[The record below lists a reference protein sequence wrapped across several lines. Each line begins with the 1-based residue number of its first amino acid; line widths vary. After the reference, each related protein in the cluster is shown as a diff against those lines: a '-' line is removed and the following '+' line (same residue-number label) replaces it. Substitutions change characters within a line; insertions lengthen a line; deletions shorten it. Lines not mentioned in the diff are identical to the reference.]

1 MEIENFNCAICLE
14 CSLDESVFIGECRH
28 AFHFNCILKARGAG
42 LAWQCP
48 MCRAEWKSDP
58 KKKETKLRAD
68 RIIST
73 CSLTYWDI
81 ILFWCLLIFWF
92 TCNYEPIIKTGFFRV
107 LAKENDTII
116 RIPMFILEIKIY
128 RLLKYEVVF
137 VGTVY
142 FVTLQLFIQFLIY
155 ALKKILETYTKV

>member
-14 CSLDESVFIGECRH
+14 CNLDESVFIGECRH
-28 AFHFNCILKARGAG
+28 AFHFQCILKARGAG
-42 LAWQCP
+42 LSWQCP

-58 KKKETKLRAD
+58 KIKEIIPRAD
-68 RIIST
+68 RILSA
-73 CSLTYWDI
+73 CSLTYLDVI
-81 ILFWCLLIFWF
+81 IFWCLLVFWLA
-92 TCNYEPIIKTGFFRV
+92 CNYEPINTLGFLRV
-107 LAKENDTII
+107 LAKENDTLI

-142 FVTLQLFIQFLIY
+142 FVTLQIFLQFIIY
-155 ALKKILETYTKV
+155 VLKKILESYTKV